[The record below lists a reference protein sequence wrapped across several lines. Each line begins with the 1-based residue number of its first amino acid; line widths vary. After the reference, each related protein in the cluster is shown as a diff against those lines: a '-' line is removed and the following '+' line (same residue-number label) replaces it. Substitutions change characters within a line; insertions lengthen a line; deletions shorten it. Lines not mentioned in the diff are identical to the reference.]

1 MKRGKK
7 KKEKKKER
15 EREKR
20 KEKESKNNGLTTNS
34 VKSKETSCARHLSGC
49 SGSHETRAK

>member
-34 VKSKETSCARHLSGC
+34 VKSKETSCVRHLSGC